1 MNWLAKRFQYAPV
14 ANPTMIDVVAETID
28 QVAMTDLS
36 AKIDLKVKIDLV
48 VMTDLFV
55 KIGLVVKTEVAV
67 NNAET
72 EEDGK
77 TVLVAMIVEVVI
89 TVVTNMEITTG
100 IALNARIPTSPSAQN
115 VIAVVNLKVKEEAEG
130 AVMIAKIIPVAVKVV
145 AEIIVAIS
153 TVITTGIALN
163 ARIPTSPSAQNVI
176 AVANLKVKEEAEDA
190 VMIAEIIPVAVKTIV
205 AIAEAM
211 IVEINMATMIGTAQN
226 VKTRILVSA
235 LNVIAVANPKDKAAR
250 ITAAVAKVMVE
261 EEIVVH
267 AAIQDQLLVINAI
280 VDHLESTN

>member
-89 TVVTNMEITTG
+89 TVVTNME
-100 IALNARIPTSPSAQN
+100 
-115 VIAVVNLKVKEEAEG
+115 
-130 AVMIAKIIPVAVKVV
+130 
-145 AEIIVAIS
+145 
-153 TVITTGIALN
+153 ITTGIALN